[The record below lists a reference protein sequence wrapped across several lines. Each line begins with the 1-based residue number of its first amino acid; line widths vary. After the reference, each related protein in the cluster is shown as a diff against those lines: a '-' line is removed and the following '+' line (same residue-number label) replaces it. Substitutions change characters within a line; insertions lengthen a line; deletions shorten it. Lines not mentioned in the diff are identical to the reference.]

1 MIPCCSFPESQA
13 LGISPMGRGRQL
25 RSSSL
30 FPFDKLR
37 VRPSTS
43 SGQTVIPFD
52 KLRASVVRCCNQ
64 PNHRMAGII
73 RYCFLRFAPYARLF
87 FSAGIIRIEIL
98 LLWHPKKKDA

>member
-1 MIPCCSFPESQA
+1 MNSCCSFPESQA

-64 PNHRMAGII
+64 PNPRMACII
-73 RYCFLRFAPYARLF
+73 L
-87 FSAGIIRIEIL
+87 IL
-98 LLWHPKKKDA
+98 LLTPGVLRPAFLFSRNYPHRNITFVASEKKDA